1 MTIDDLKSNIEKTNK
16 IITYAIKTNL
26 NRDYNIQVNKL
37 DWDYSVDSNKNVSLY
52 SIMYHIQIDAEALGN
67 MELEEVNSFLT
78 EQEQAISKVLDS
90 GKSTVGSNGLFGP
103 RKKDYQM
110 IGPNIDGIDFNVDFF
125 KTLWVVE
132 IAPYP

>member
-26 NRDYNIQVNKL
+26 NRDYNVQVNKL

-52 SIMYHIQIDAEALGN
+52 SIMYHIQIDAEALGT

-90 GKSTVGSNGLFGP
+90 EKSTVGTNGLFGP
-103 RKKDYQM
+103 RTNDYQM

-132 IAPYP
+132 ISPYP

>member
-1 MTIDDLKSNIEKTNK
+1 
-16 IITYAIKTNL
+16 
-26 NRDYNIQVNKL
+26 
-37 DWDYSVDSNKNVSLY
+37 
-52 SIMYHIQIDAEALGN
+52 MYHIQIDAEALGN

-90 GKSTVGSNGLFGP
+90 EKSTVGTNGLFGP
-103 RKKDYQM
+103 RTNDYQM

-132 IAPYP
+132 IAP